1 MTYQEIKDRLSK
13 CELALNKIKD
23 GTYSS
28 TSTVDLKKA
37 KTQLEVLKESLT
49 KKLALLKEAD
59 EEMGDDGFVATDD
72 EDKAEVLAKK
82 GVKVKL
88 TKEQEGIE
96 FSADETKVIAKEV
109 GKALIGALREV
120 GDEIETVKGRNIE
133 PNSFEIY
140 VKYKNDFEDEFSF
153 YITGDTLH
161 LVDYSFD
168 KEIGD
173 VGVKPSGEA
182 IVHVDVIKNNLV
194 KHFKSLNEQ
203 SGNDQYLDKLFN
215 IILKYTEDPD
225 DAEKELDNYVSQ
237 GYNGFSTPLQANLS
251 RDMEFISLVQQGH
264 DEETYN
270 KEISEEQTP
279 RERYLTLLDMYK
291 RAGRNDR
298 EDLKPKLEKAA
309 AQLGIKL
316 QLSEAPEGMFY
327 IEVAIRDARQAI
339 GILDDK
345 YSKQVMF
352 NGSNVYY
359 FSDEQTTYDVLEDF
373 GANDIE
379 VVDTNLDLFAEGQ
392 IKEMNPKEMKPGTY
406 AGVPVVVHMHGPET
420 KWKVEFK
427 GKSKFG
433 PAGTTV
439 DYADAIANLKTEG
452 EGDDHHYIKVPRAQY
467 KKAMSILNNAA
478 EPSFVKMNT
487 VDDDGAGNVIIY
499 FMFNEFADDF
509 DVEEREAFMHDAVM
523 DLQANGIDVADHSA
537 ELYEATDYAKR
548 RAAEKDY
555 QPSKKD
561 APLKKYKEPKND
573 YFARRKAEL
582 EEDIDVGHQD
592 DEPDMLKQYAY
603 DIATYAAKLY
613 KQLDK
618 YDKMDA
624 EVDFPNWWQSKV
636 ILARD
641 YISKAQHYLEFEE
654 KQPALDA
661 LALEGK
667 EGASAE
673 EEEKF
678 HKKLDTLVHKT
689 FGKRKEEMNEYNV
702 NPEAEKYVKR
712 FISGVAQKY
721 GYDEMDAVHL
731 IYQVLAN
738 TGYLDMRLESIN
750 ERVGAL
756 QDFINLVRDRAV
768 DSEFSEQEEALEV
781 IEALAD
787 HYGIKIQTGGF
798 VGEAQPTGFGT
809 GQGRSKTIS
818 KGTEKNPELKA
829 TLKAQEP
836 KKPGKYVMKN
846 GIPHKMVNGKL
857 TPLTKVVK
865 EYTDNSFSGAEL
877 IDNVSKNSPDMF
889 AKQVFADILPKGVA
903 SENDAIEALKAH
915 DKSPIKARMGQ
926 YAPMF
931 VHVQYHDLEHEG
943 EKYQMHQTQYYNS
956 NFKDKDPDFNPGVT
970 RITLFKGD
978 ENLGSILVKTD
989 AYVEDLRNL
998 PGLGDRVSEVVKE
1011 EKATCCGKC
1020 GRVHV
1025 KGTKCK
1031 RPFLTGKDHCR
1042 NN

>member
-13 CELALNKIKD
+13 CELALSQIKN
-23 GTYSS
+23 GTYNS
-28 TSTVDLKKA
+28 TTSISLEKA
-37 KTQLEVLKESLT
+37 KEKLEVLKESLT
-49 KKLALLKEAD
+49 KQLSLLKEED
-59 EEMGDDGFVATDD
+59 EMEPGFVATDD
-72 EDKAEVLAKK
+72 EDTAADLAKD

-88 TKEQEGIE
+88 TSEQEGIE
-96 FSADETKVIAKEV
+96 FSAEEMKGIARKVGEALI
-109 GKALIGALREV
+109 KALRDV
-120 GDEIETVKGRNIE
+120 GDEIETIKAHDFDVNT
-133 PNSFEIY
+133 FDIY
-140 VKYKNDFEDEFSF
+140 VKYKNDFEDEFTF
-153 YITGDTLH
+153 DVRDDRLH
-161 LVDYSFD
+161 LVDFSFD
-168 KEIGD
+168 KDLVD

-182 IVHVDVIKNNLV
+182 IVNVDVLANELT
-194 KHFKSLNEQ
+194 KHFKSLNEE
-203 SGNDQYLDKLFN
+203 GINEEENDRQKYL
-215 IILKYTEDPD
+215 
-225 DAEKELDNYVSQ
+225 
-237 GYNGFSTPLQANLS
+237 
-251 RDMEFISLVQQGH
+251 RM
-264 DEETYN
+264 
-270 KEISEEQTP
+270 
-279 RERYLTLLDMYK
+279 LDMYK

-298 EDLKPKLEKAA
+298 DEIRPKLEKAA
-309 AQLGIKL
+309 KQLGIKL
-316 QLSEAPEGMFY
+316 QLSEAPEGTHY
-327 IEVAIRDARQAI
+327 IKVAIRDARQAI
-339 GILDDK
+339 SILDDK
-345 YSKQVMF
+345 YRKQVEF
-352 NGSNVYY
+352 SGSDTYY
-359 FSDEQTTYDVLEDF
+359 FGDEQTAYDALEDF

-379 VVDTNLDLFAEGQ
+379 VTDTSLDLFAE
-392 IKEMNPKEMKPGTY
+392 
-406 AGVPVVVHMHGPET
+406 
-420 KWKVEFK
+420 
-427 GKSKFG
+427 
-433 PAGTTV
+433 
-439 DYADAIANLKTEG
+439 
-452 EGDDHHYIKVPRAQY
+452 
-467 KKAMSILNNAA
+467 
-478 EPSFVKMNT
+478 
-487 VDDDGAGNVIIY
+487 NVS
-499 FMFNEFADDF
+499 
-509 DVEEREAFMHDAVM
+509 HD
-523 DLQANGIDVADHSA
+523 NGG
-537 ELYEATDYAKR
+537 
-548 RAAEKDY
+548 
-555 QPSKKD
+555 
-561 APLKKYKEPKND
+561 
-573 YFARRKAEL
+573 
-582 EEDIDVGHQD
+582 DIDVGHQD

-636 ILARD
+636 ILAKD

-654 KQPALDA
+654 KQPAIDA

-667 EGASAE
+667 EGASAKE
-673 EEEKF
+673 EDKF
-678 HKKLDTLVHKT
+678 HRELDKLVHKT
-689 FGKRKEEMNEYNV
+689 FGHSSDEKKDKEMNEYNV

-787 HYGIKIQTGGF
+787 HYSIKIQTGGF

-857 TPLTKVVK
+857 VPLTKVVK
-865 EYTDNSFSGAEL
+865 EYTDKSFKGSEL
-877 IDNVSKNSPDMF
+877 IDDVSKRSPDMF
-889 AKQVFADILPKGVA
+889 GKQLFAELLPKGVA

-931 VHVQYHDLEHEG
+931 VHVQYHNLEHEG
-943 EKYQMHQTQYYNS
+943 EKYQMHQRQYYNS
-956 NFKDKDPDFNPGVT
+956 NFKDKDPSFNPGVSK
-970 RITLFKGD
+970 ITLFKDPEGED
-978 ENLGSILVKTD
+978 INLGTILVKTD
-989 AYVEDLRNL
+989 EYVQDLRNL

-1011 EKATCCGKC
+1011 QKATCCGKC